1 MRRHYDREM
10 TVWRNDS
17 GTFELVGAVK
27 CELQPLDDANT
38 QDVEGAIGREWLA
51 FADYA
56 DVREN
61 DRAEIDGVTYR
72 VVGVERLTWRGT
84 DRHCELRLRQNI

>member
-1 MRRHYDREM
+1 MRRHFDRELM
-10 TVWRNDS
+10 LYRNTS
-17 GTFELVGAVK
+17 GSFDLVEAFK